1 MNQKLQMKKSTDR
14 QTNILPKASLI
25 QQQQMD
31 LHFITPQSAGV
42 DAKGLEQEL
51 KAIIKGEVRFD
62 NGTKALYSTDSSNY
76 RQIPIGV
83 VLPVSETD
91 VINTIALCRKY
102 RCPVLSRGGGTSLA
116 GQTCNVAVI
125 MDMSKYYNKV
135 LDIDPE
141 KRLVR
146 VQPGIVLDHMKDA
159 TLKEHNLTFGP
170 DPSTHNHCTIGGML
184 GNNSCGVHSVMSAFE
199 GYGAR
204 MSDNMESMT
213 ILTYDGIKMKVGP
226 TSDEEYEQIINE
238 GGRKAEIYSK
248 LRTFRDKYAP
258 LIRERFPDIPRRVS
272 GYNLPELL
280 PENGFNVAR
289 ALVGS
294 ESTLVTILE
303 ATLKIMPNP
312 TARTLVVLGYPD
324 LYSCGKDVMNI
335 LEFKPIGLEGL
346 DELLIEYM
354 RKKGLNV
361 EDIPLLPKGKAWL
374 LAEFGADSKE
384 EADKLGRAMM
394 DKLKQVENPPTMN
407 LFDDP
412 KQEHLLWTVR
422 ESGLGA
428 TAWVPGEPIT
438 EEGWEDSAVPPE
450 KIGEYLVALR
460 ELFNKYGFNPS
471 LYGHFGQGCVH
482 CRVGFDMQSKEGL
495 EHYKKF
501 TEDAARLVVSFGG
514 SISGE
519 HGDGQSKADLL
530 EIMYGKELVNAFREF
545 KEIWDPEWRMNP
557 GKITEPYGQLS
568 NMRTGAD
575 YDPPTLKTHFQYPE
589 EEYSF
594 SRAMLR
600 CVGVGECRRDKGGTM
615 CPSYRVT
622 REEKHSTRGRARM
635 LFEMLEGDVVKGWKD
650 EKVKESL
657 DLCLACKGCKGDC
670 PVNVDMA
677 TYKSEFLSHYYKHKL
692 RPRTAYTFGLIYW
705 WSRIASALPGVANF
719 FTQAPVISDIV
730 KFIGGIAPQ
739 RQMPEFA
746 KQTFRQWFVSRKK
759 DTVSDKSKVILWVD
773 TFNNFFLPE
782 TLIAGVEVL
791 EAAGFEV
798 VIPRQSLC
806 CGRPLYDFGML
817 NTAKNMLHEILHSLR
832 KEIQA
837 GMPVVGLEPSCVA
850 VFRDEMCNLLPHD
863 HDAQRLN
870 SQTFTL
876 AEFLEKKAPNFK
888 IPKLNKKILLHGHC
902 HHKAIMKIKDEDELL
917 KKMNTDYQLLD
928 SGCCG
933 MAGYFGYEKGEHY
946 EVSLKV
952 GEHELLPSVRNADK
966 DTLIVT
972 DGFSCREQIDQET
985 DRKGL
990 HIAQV
995 LQMALREGEQA
1006 DKQEKYP
1013 EWRYIDD
1020 MKLEKSKKQK
1030 RKEVAIVAGLAVL
1043 GALLV
1048 TSIIKGSKT
1057 KNIEYANKRRN

>member
-1 MNQKLQMKKSTDR
+1 MNEKTRIAEKH
-14 QTNILPKASLI
+14 TNGQSNVLPKDSLLRKE
-25 QQQQMD
+25 QMD
-31 LHFITPQSAGV
+31 LRFITPQSVGV
-42 DAKGLEQEL
+42 DAKGLEKEL
-51 KAIIKGEVRFD
+51 KAVIEGEVRFD

-83 VLPVSETD
+83 VLPKSEED
-91 VINTIALCRKY
+91 IINTIAICKKY
-102 RCPVLSRGGGTSLA
+102 SCPVLSRGGGTSLA
-116 GQTCNVAVI
+116 GQTCNVAVV

-135 LDIDPE
+135 LDIDE
-141 KRLVR
+141 SKRLVR
-146 VQPGIVLDHMKDA
+146 VQTGIVLDHMKDA
-159 TLKEHNLTFGP
+159 TLKAYNLTFGP

-184 GNNSCGVHSVMSAFE
+184 GNNSCGVHSVMAAFE

-213 ILTYDGIKMKVGP
+213 ILTYDGIKMKVGA

-238 GGRKAEIYSK
+238 GGRKAEIYHK
-248 LRTFRDKYAP
+248 LRAFRDKYAS

-272 GYNLPELL
+272 GYNIPELL
-280 PENGFNVAR
+280 PENGFNIAR

-294 ESTLVTILE
+294 ESTCVTILE

-312 TARTLVVLGYPD
+312 KARTLVVLGYPD
-324 LYSCGKDVMNI
+324 LYSCGKHVMDVMA
-335 LEFKPIGLEGL
+335 FKPIGLEGI
-346 DELLIEYM
+346 DDLLIQYM
-354 RKKGLNV
+354 KKKGLNV

-374 LAEFGADSKE
+374 LAEFGADTKE
-384 EADKLGRAMM
+384 AADKKGKEMM
-394 DKLKQVENPPTMN
+394 DKLKQAENTPTMN

-412 KQEHLLWTVR
+412 IQEHMLWQVR

-460 ELFNKYGFNPS
+460 DLFNKFGFNPS

-482 CRVGFDMQSKEGL
+482 CRVGFDMQTAEGL
-495 EHYKKF
+495 QHYKKF
-501 TEDAARLVVSFGG
+501 TEEAAKLVVSFGG

-530 EIMYGKELVNAFREF
+530 EIMYGPELVNAFREF
-545 KEIWDPEWRMNP
+545 KEIWDPEWKMNP

-568 NMRTGAD
+568 NMRTGAN
-575 YDPPTLKTHFQYPE
+575 YAPMEPKTHFQFPD

-600 CVGVGECRRDKGGTM
+600 CVGVGECRRSEGGTM

-622 REEKHSTRGRARM
+622 HEERDSTRGRARM
-635 LFEMLEGDVVKGWKD
+635 LFEMLQGDVVDGWKD

-677 TYKSEFLSHYYKHKL
+677 TYKAEFLSHYYKGKA

-705 WSRIASALPGVANF
+705 WSRMASVLPGVANF
-719 FTQAPVISDIV
+719 FTQAPIISDVV

-739 RQMPEFA
+739 RKMPEFA
-746 KQTFRQWFVSRKK
+746 KQTFRQWFIDRKK
-759 DTVSDKSKVILWVD
+759 SAGTINKPQVILWTD

-817 NTAKNMLHEILHSLR
+817 DTAKRMLREILHSLQ

-850 VFRDEMCNLLPHD
+850 VFRDEMTNLFPHD
-863 HDAQRLN
+863 HDAQRLKM
-870 SQTFTL
+870 QTFTL
-876 AEFLEKKAPNFK
+876 AEFLEKKAPDFK

-902 HHKAIMKIKDEDELL
+902 HHKAIMKIKDEDTLL
-917 KKMNTDYQLLD
+917 QKVSDDYKLLD

-946 EVSLKV
+946 DVSIKV
-952 GEHELLPSVRNADK
+952 GEHELLPAVRNADK

-985 DRKGL
+985 DRRGL

-995 LQMALREGEQA
+995 LQMALREGEA
-1006 DKQEKYP
+1006 TNKDEKYP
-1013 EWRYIDD
+1013 EWKYIDD

-1030 RKEVAIVAGLAVL
+1030 RIELALGVGVAVL
-1043 GALLV
+1043 GTILV
-1048 TSIIKGSKT
+1048 ASLIR
-1057 KNIEYANKRRN
+1057 KRKK